1 MSFMRQA
8 AKETLCKAT
17 AILQNEKLSHV
28 ICSNLGPEAKFDFE
42 TFSKVLINC
51 LKEEFP
57 QRAEEL
63 R

>member
-1 MSFMRQA
+1 MQQTTQ
-8 AKETLCKAT
+8 ETLCKIT
-17 AILQNEKLSHV
+17 VVLRNEKLSHV

-42 TFSKVLINC
+42 IFSKVLINC
-51 LKEEFP
+51 LKKEFP